1 MTENYGKLKI
11 NNKTFYK
18 AFLQVIRRFLQ
29 CFSVLPLV
37 FCPLTR
43 KIGKKVK
50 WRPNSVPFEPK
61 NWLNA
66 VDEWES
72 ITEAVNERL
81 LQYLGLYLEP

>member
-1 MTENYGKLKI
+1 MKAAENVEILSKKGKGQNI
-11 NNKTFYK
+11 ST
-18 AFLQVIRRFLQ
+18 IPT
-29 CFSVLPLV
+29 PLN
-37 FCPLTR
+37 R
-43 KIGKKVK
+43 KIGKNMK